1 MRSGLQVSEYDSY
14 DYELSKNG
22 ISEERTDGAYI
33 LVKDSQPQPDPCKL
47 MMKSI
52 KHAVLIFFKDWFKS
66 TNLVVSLAT
75 SKSKLLQV
83 MTCEEKARESS
94 VCPKQG
100 VCHPRFVLEI
110 EHFLWKWSSLLTNDD
125 YAQLLWSLGGAWKG
139 QSMWVA
145 SILECRWWPGS
156 RSRRK
161 DKSKVRRGDFHARRL
176 STQFNETPNSSC
188 STRMQAQVGPKSCI
202 SILTNVFKLKRRLQ
216 RPSSK
221 SESHKC
227 LNYQKTFW
235 RRQKILL
242 Y

>member
-1 MRSGLQVSEYDSY
+1 MSEYDSY

-94 VCPKQG
+94 VCPKEG
-100 VCHPRFVLEI
+100 VCHPRLESVVI
-110 EHFLWKWSSLLTNDD
+110 SL
-125 YAQLLWSLGGAWKG
+125 
-139 QSMWVA
+139 
-145 SILECRWWPGS
+145 
-156 RSRRK
+156 
-161 DKSKVRRGDFHARRL
+161 
-176 STQFNETPNSSC
+176 
-188 STRMQAQVGPKSCI
+188 
-202 SILTNVFKLKRRLQ
+202 
-216 RPSSK
+216 
-221 SESHKC
+221 
-227 LNYQKTFW
+227 
-235 RRQKILL
+235 KI
-242 Y
+242 